1 MDERIDEEPT
11 DTDALLI
18 KLKGWCREDLDKSS
32 EWREEAR
39 DDFGMTAGCQWSE
52 EDKSK
57 LNEAN
62 RPVITMNRIDPIVD
76 SVSGSEVSNRQEVQ
90 YIPRE
95 QGDVKKNEILT
106 SAAQWFRDE
115 CDAEDEESD
124 AFRDTIIC
132 GMGWTETRLDY
143 DDNPDGEPR
152 IERVDPLEMVWDTTA
167 KKRNLKDMRRVFHIK
182 RDIPI
187 EEARS
192 LCPGDPDQPFEDADY
207 NASWVDNE
215 DGKPANHNDRNEYD
229 GEGDSKTSTGDKRV
243 TLVRAQWWERE
254 AFWRVQ
260 DPTNPQNILEMDED
274 EYRDLSAKA
283 KALAKI
289 SPDMPPLKGVQSQ
302 RRVFKQAYI
311 GNVLLEI
318 GDAPCKGHFSFN
330 CITGKRDRNNNTWY
344 GLVRGMKDPQRWS
357 NKWLSQLLHI
367 LNTSAKGGIM
377 AEKGAFEDD
386 KQAEKSWAKNDT
398 ITWAKNGALAAN
410 KIQPK
415 PQVPAPQGF
424 FQLTDFAIDAIRQT
438 SGVNVETLGMREAT
452 QAASLEYQRRQ
463 SAMTILQPLFDSLR
477 RYRKMQG
484 RQMLYLIQNYLS
496 DGRLIKIVGDE
507 GAQYVPLI
515 RQGANEYD
523 IIVDDA
529 PSSPNQKEAVWAML
543 TQLLPVFG
551 KMLPPQT
558 TLALL
563 KYSPLPSAAQD
574 EIKKSIDSQQQ
585 QPDPDL
591 VKMEQELAMKN
602 KAADADI
609 ANKDKL
615 ANKEIEIMT
624 RKANTDAM
632 LKMRQQ
638 QADAFSNASNNVTRG
653 PDDQLIQQGPDNSAI
668 MGQLFMNILD
678 KLEQMNAPRMIIKDQ
693 NGEPIGLGP
702 MPQQGAMN

>member
-18 KLKGWCREDLDKSS
+18 KLKSWCREDIDKSS
-32 EWREEAR
+32 DWRKEAR
-39 DDFGMTAGCQWSE
+39 EDFDMTAGCQWSE
-52 EDKSK
+52 DDKSK
-57 LNEAN
+57 LREAN

-95 QGDVKKNEILT
+95 QGDVQKNEVLT

-143 DDNPDGEPR
+143 DDNPDGEPK

-167 KKRNLKDMRRVFHIK
+167 KKRNLKDMRRLFHIK

-187 EEARS
+187 EEARAM
-192 LCPGDPDQPFEDADY
+192 CPGDPEKPFEDADY
-207 NASWVDNE
+207 NATWVDSE
-215 DGKPANHNDRNEYD
+215 DGQPANVNDREEYD
-229 GEGDSKTSTGDKRV
+229 NDEKSKQTSDKRV

-260 DPTNPQNILEMDED
+260 DPANPENILELGDE
-274 EYRDLSAKA
+274 EHAELKA
-283 KALAKI
+283 KVAKLAELN
-289 SPDMPPLKGVQSQ
+289 PQMPPLKAVQSQ
-302 RRVFKQAYI
+302 RRVYKQAYI
-311 GNVLLEI
+311 GSVLLEI

-377 AEKGAFEDD
+377 AERGAFEDD

-398 ITWAKNGALAAN
+398 ITWAKSGALAGE

-496 DGRLIKIVGDE
+496 DGRLIKIVGEE
-507 GAQYVPLI
+507 GAKYVPLV
-515 RQGANEYD
+515 RQTSEEYD

-551 KMLPPQT
+551 KVLPPQT

-563 KYSPLPSAAQD
+563 KYSPLPTAAQD
-574 EIKKSIDSQQQ
+574 DIKKSLDQQQQ
-585 QPDPDL
+585 QPDPEME
-591 VKMEQELAMKN
+591 KM
-602 KAADADI
+602 KAEFALKQQSAEADIENTRKKADA
-609 ANKDKL
+609 
-615 ANKEIEIMT
+615 EIEIMT
-624 RKANTDAM
+624 RKANVDAA
-632 LKMRQQ
+632 LKIRQQ
-638 QADAFSNASNNVTRG
+638 QADAFSNASNNVSKG
-653 PDDQLIQQGPDNSAI
+653 PDGELIQQGPDNSAI
-668 MGQLFMNILD
+668 MGQLFMTILD
-678 KLEQMNAPRMIIKDQ
+678 KLEQMNAPKMILKDA
-693 NGEPIGLGP
+693 NGEPIGLAP
-702 MPQQGAMN
+702 MPPQGAMN